1 MRYFGFLQE
10 RDYSLKCRKYFVL
23 LNGNLQKESI
33 QFRGGKIPS
42 VTIIQQ
48 QLHIIIRNTVNN
60 LEVEHINEHDKL
72 SYFLSLTRDNYT
84 CIHFYTNKYIRSSKY
99 TNHTE
104 EHTLTRTQHAM
115 WMSTNK

>member
-1 MRYFGFLQE
+1 MQKVFRTTE
-10 RDYSLKCRKYFVL
+10 RD
-23 LNGNLQKESI
+23 LQKESI

-104 EHTLTRTQHAM
+104 EHTLTQTQHAM
-115 WMSTNK
+115 WMTTNK